1 MRVKDNAAGKA
12 NLESYLSRQSRIF
25 PLNSKNQALFVQ
37 MVEV

>member
-12 NLESYLSRQSRIF
+12 NLESYLSRPSRIYL
-25 PLNSKNQALFVQ
+25 LNSKNRVLFVQ